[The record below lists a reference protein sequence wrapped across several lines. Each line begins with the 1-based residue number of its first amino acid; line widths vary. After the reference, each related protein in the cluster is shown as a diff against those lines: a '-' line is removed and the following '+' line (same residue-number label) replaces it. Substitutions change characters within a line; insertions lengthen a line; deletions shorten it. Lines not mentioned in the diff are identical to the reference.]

1 MDLQKLLKIVA
12 AAVGVISIIFLIT
25 IISTGDDA
33 IKAGESS
40 ASVDLYM
47 KLAYLVYF
55 LALFTVVIFGY
66 KSKIVRLTVAIFILL
81 NVIVS
86 FIMAF
91 FSIQFSFVINFI
103 PIVILLAKFIDLVLD
118 FPKSKSM
125 LIGVSSF
132 TLLALICYFIFASGT
147 ETVLKDGSILT
158 TSQSKLVGAG
168 LYLFY
173 VLSFVATVIMLFFGV
188 KKSLNK

>member
-66 KSKIVRLTVAIFILL
+66 KSKIVRLTFTIIILL
-81 NVIVS
+81 YLIVS
-86 FIMAF
+86 FIMAL
-91 FSIQFSFVINFI
+91 FSIQFTFVMNYI

-132 TLLALICYFIFASGT
+132 TVLALICYFIFASGT

-173 VLSFVATVIMLFFGV
+173 VLSFVAAVIMLFFGI

>member
-66 KSKIVRLTVAIFILL
+66 KSKIVRLTVTIIILL
-81 NVIVS
+81 YLIVS
-86 FIMAF
+86 FIMAL
-91 FSIQFSFVINFI
+91 FSIQFTFVMNYI

-118 FPKSKSM
+118 FPK
-125 LIGVSSF
+125 
-132 TLLALICYFIFASGT
+132 
-147 ETVLKDGSILT
+147 
-158 TSQSKLVGAG
+158 
-168 LYLFY
+168 
-173 VLSFVATVIMLFFGV
+173 
-188 KKSLNK
+188 

>member
-1 MDLQKLLKIVA
+1 M
-12 AAVGVISIIFLIT
+12 
-25 IISTGDDA
+25 
-33 IKAGESS
+33 
-40 ASVDLYM
+40 
-47 KLAYLVYF
+47 
-55 LALFTVVIFGY
+55 AL
-66 KSKIVRLTVAIFILL
+66 
-81 NVIVS
+81 
-86 FIMAF
+86 
-91 FSIQFSFVINFI
+91 FSIQFTFVMNYI

-132 TLLALICYFIFASGT
+132 TVLALICYFIFASGT

-173 VLSFVATVIMLFFGV
+173 VLSFVAAVIMLFFGI

>member
-66 KSKIVRLTVAIFILL
+66 KSKIVRLTVTIIILL
-81 NVIVS
+81 CVIVS
-86 FIMAF
+86 FIMAL
-91 FSIQFSFVINFI
+91 FSIQFTFVMNYI

-173 VLSFVATVIMLFFGV
+173 VLSFVAAVIMLFFGI

>member
-66 KSKIVRLTVAIFILL
+66 KSKIVRLTFTIIILL
-81 NVIVS
+81 YLIVS
-86 FIMAF
+86 FIMAL
-91 FSIQFSFVINFI
+91 FSIQFTFVMNYI

-173 VLSFVATVIMLFFGV
+173 VLSFVAAVIMLFFGI

>member
-1 MDLQKLLKIVA
+1 MDLQKLLKIIA

-158 TSQSKLVGAG
+158 ASQSKLVGAG

-173 VLSFVATVIMLFFGV
+173 VLSFVAAVIMLFFGI

>member
-66 KSKIVRLTVAIFILL
+66 KSKIVRLTVAIIILL

-91 FSIQFSFVINFI
+91 FSIQFTFVINFI

-173 VLSFVATVIMLFFGV
+173 VLSFVAAVIMLFFGI

>member
-66 KSKIVRLTVAIFILL
+66 KSKIVRLTVTIIILL
-81 NVIVS
+81 YLIVS
-86 FIMAF
+86 FIMAL
-91 FSIQFSFVINFI
+91 FSIQFVMNYI

-173 VLSFVATVIMLFFGV
+173 VLSFVAAVIMLFFGI